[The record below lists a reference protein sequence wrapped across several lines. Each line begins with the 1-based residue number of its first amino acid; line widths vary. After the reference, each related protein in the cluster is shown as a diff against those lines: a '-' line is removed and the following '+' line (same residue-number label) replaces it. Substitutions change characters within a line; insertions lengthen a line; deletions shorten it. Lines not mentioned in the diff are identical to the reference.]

1 MSFLLILLSLG
12 LGHHKYD
19 RHNGQQFDIRVVVIV
34 LLLLLLILLFL
45 QMTKKII
52 YEIKIQDQ
60 LVN

>member
-12 LGHHKYD
+12 PGHHKYD

-45 QMTKKII
+45 QMTKKLTMKLK
-52 YEIKIQDQ
+52 YKI
-60 LVN
+60 N